1 MEELNLDQF
10 LADVSSEEVGAEEL
24 VLSETAISW

>member
-10 LADVSSEEVGAEEL
+10 LAEVSAENVDSESLLLSDVAV
-24 VLSETAISW
+24 SW